1 VSWHVVQ
8 ISVIPASALCFA
20 CLPATSGYTLPT
32 GGLAWQEVQFASVKG
47 DPAWW
52 HVVQSGAEESGE
64 VPVTAWQVEQFP
76 SNPACVTWVWAG
88 SR

>member
-1 VSWHVVQ
+1 MSWHVVQ

-20 CLPATSGYTLPT
+20 CLPAMFGYAAGEVEGLSG
-32 GGLAWQEVQFASVKG
+32 GVAWQEVQFASVKG

-64 VPVTAWQVEQFP
+64 VGLIGGLEQHLGR
-76 SNPACVTWVWAG
+76 ATDA
-88 SR
+88 